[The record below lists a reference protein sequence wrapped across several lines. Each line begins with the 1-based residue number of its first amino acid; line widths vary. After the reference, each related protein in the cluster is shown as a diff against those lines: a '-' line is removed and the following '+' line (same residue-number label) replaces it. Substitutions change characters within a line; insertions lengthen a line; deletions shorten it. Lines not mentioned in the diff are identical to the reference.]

1 MKDETSNPNPEAAG
15 EAGAPALSSLRPS
28 SFLLPPLN
36 SGAMNGQPL
45 RQTVLITNPQGLH
58 MRPAAAFAEAAGRFQ
73 SNVTVHYEGKAVN
86 GKSLWDLMLLAAM
99 PNTEVT
105 VEVDGPDAPA
115 ALDALVAVL
124 KAPPPEGEAPAG

>member
-1 MKDETSNPNPEAAG
+1 MRDETRSSNPEQAG
-15 EAGAPALSSLRPS
+15 EAAAPLLSSFQPSALSPHPS
-28 SFLLPPLN
+28 H

>member
-1 MKDETSNPNPEAAG
+1 MKDETSNPNPEPAEEPA
-15 EAGAPALSSLRPS
+15 APALPS
-28 SFLLPPLN
+28 PHPSPFTLHPFN

-45 RQTVLITNPQGLH
+45 RQTVLISNTQGLH
-58 MRPAAAFAEAAGRFQ
+58 MRPAAAFAETAGRFR

-124 KAPPPEGEAPAG
+124 RAPPPEGESPAG